1 MPDLGMPRVLPPA
14 ELRYRVCL
22 MECRRCHNAMV
33 REIFADREYD
43 AGPGAFIGWR
53 CIICGA
59 ILDPL
64 ILKHQAA
71 HPKPIAK
78 RARLKVGGVPIQ
90 PTSAGR

>member
-1 MPDLGMPRVLPPA
+1 MD
-14 ELRYRVCL
+14 CQ
-22 MECRRCHNAMV
+22 RCHNIMV
-33 REIFADREYD
+33 REVFADRQYD

-64 ILKHQAA
+64 ILKHQAS

-78 RARLKVGGVPIQ
+78 RARLKAGGVPIQ
-90 PTSAGR
+90 ATSAGH

>member
-1 MPDLGMPRVLPPA
+1 
-14 ELRYRVCL
+14 
-22 MECRRCHNAMV
+22 MV
-33 REIFADREYD
+33 REVFADRQYD
-43 AGPGAFIGWR
+43 AGPADFIGWR

-78 RARLKVGGVPIQ
+78 RARLKRGGVPIQ
-90 PTSAGR
+90 PFSAGR